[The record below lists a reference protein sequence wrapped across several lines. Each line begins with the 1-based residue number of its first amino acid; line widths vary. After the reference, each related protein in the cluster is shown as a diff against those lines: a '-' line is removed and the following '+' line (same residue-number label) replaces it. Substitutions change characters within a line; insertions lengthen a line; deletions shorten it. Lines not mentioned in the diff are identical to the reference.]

1 MKNTNPSKLE
11 AHPIEVIA
19 SHVLSIR
26 GLKVLIDVDLA
37 ALYGVETKVLLQA
50 AKRNLDRFPDDFM
63 FQLNADEWHAL
74 RSQSV
79 TSNIGRGGRR
89 YAPYAFTEQGVAML
103 SSVLASNQAIQV
115 NIAIMR
121 AFVKLREILTSN
133 KDLASKFEELTHKV
147 DSHDQAIAGLIHT
160 LSDLMS
166 PKNAPI
172 KRPIGFVTLKSK
184 APLKDKS
191 S

>member
-1 MKNTNPSKLE
+1 MKNTNLSNLE

-26 GLKVLIDVDLA
+26 GFKVLIDTDLA

-50 AKRNLDRFPDDFM
+50 VKRNLDRFPEDFM
-63 FQLNADEWHAL
+63 FQLNADEWNVL
-74 RSQSV
+74 RSQNV
-79 TSNIGRGGRR
+79 TSNTGRGGRR

-103 SSVLASNQAIQV
+103 SSVLGSNQAIQV

-121 AFVKLREILTSN
+121 AFVKLREILATN
-133 KDLASKFEELTHKV
+133 KDLASKFDELSHKV

-172 KRPIGFVTLKSK
+172 KRPIGFVTT
-184 APLKDKS
+184 KDKS